1 MMKLIGITG
10 GIGSGKSAVTQDLR
24 DRGYFVVCADETAR
38 DIVKPGEPGAD
49 ALRAEYGDGFFL
61 PDGALD
67 RKRLAA
73 HVFGYPERVE
83 RLNRLM
89 HPIITESMFES
100 TRGRKGLV
108 FLDAALLIQTE
119 MHKRVD
125 SVWLV
130 TAHMETRIRRVMQRD
145 ALSRDE
151 VLRRIHSQ
159 MSDDEMKQYANE
171 VIENDGTLEELHE
184 KVSAL
189 LSQQEYVR

>member
-49 ALRAEYGDGFFL
+49 ALRAEYGESFFL
-61 PDGALD
+61 PDGSLD
-67 RKRLAA
+67 RRRLAA

-83 RLNRLM
+83 RLNSLM
-89 HPIITESMFES
+89 HPIITQSMIENAQ
-100 TRGRKGLV
+100 GREGLV
-108 FLDAALLIQTE
+108 FLDAALLIQTQ

-125 SVWLV
+125 FVWLV
-130 TAHMETRIRRVMQRD
+130 TARMETRIRRVMMRD

-151 VLRRIHSQ
+151 VLRRIRSQ

-171 VIENDGTLEELHE
+171 VIENDGTLEELHN

>member
-10 GIGSGKSAVTQDLR
+10 CIGSGKSAVTQDLR

-49 ALRAEYGDGFFL
+49 ALRAEYGESFFL
-61 PDGALD
+61 PDGSLD
-67 RKRLAA
+67 RRRLAA

-83 RLNRLM
+83 RLNSLM
-89 HPIITESMFES
+89 HPIITQSMIENAQ
-100 TRGRKGLV
+100 GREGLV
-108 FLDAALLIQTE
+108 FLDAALLIQTQ

-125 SVWLV
+125 FVWLV
-130 TAHMETRIRRVMQRD
+130 TARMETRIRRVMMRD

-151 VLRRIHSQ
+151 VLRRIRSQ

-171 VIENDGTLEELHE
+171 VIENDGTLEELHN

>member
-10 GIGSGKSAVTQDLR
+10 GIGSGKSAITQDLR

-159 MSDDEMKQYANE
+159 MGDDEMKQYANE

>member
-1 MMKLIGITG
+1 
-10 GIGSGKSAVTQDLR
+10 VTQDLR

-49 ALRAEYGDGFFL
+49 ALRAEYGESFFL
-61 PDGALD
+61 PDGSLD
-67 RKRLAA
+67 RRRLAA

-83 RLNRLM
+83 RLNSLM
-89 HPIITESMFES
+89 HPIITQSMIENAQ
-100 TRGRKGLV
+100 GREGLV
-108 FLDAALLIQTE
+108 FLDAALLIQTQ

-125 SVWLV
+125 FVWLV
-130 TAHMETRIRRVMQRD
+130 TARMETRIRRVMMRD

-151 VLRRIHSQ
+151 VLRRIRSQ

-171 VIENDGTLEELHE
+171 VIENDGTLEELHN